1 MSNPPPPLLEAVNI
15 CKAFAGV
22 QALAEVSLVLR
33 AGEVHALMGENGAGK
48 STLMRVLAGLHPP
61 DAGEIR
67 LHGRRVAV
75 RSPHEAMRL
84 GIAMI
89 HQELMPI
96 PDLTVA
102 ENVTLGRESASRLLG
117 RIDRRAQREEAGRL
131 LGLLGAD
138 VPLRRRMRDL
148 SVAQMQTVEIAK
160 ALGCNA
166 RIVIMDEPTAA
177 ISGHEVEALFRV
189 IGTLRRRGAAVVYI
203 THRMDEVFRVAQTVT
218 VLRDGR
224 HVATCPAGELD
235 DQRLIGLMVGRE
247 LKPMFAEGATGVA
260 PPEPVDDEDDRVRGA
275 GGDRSQGTVPIV
287 AAPHEVGP
295 IAMPFWPRNRDCPPR
310 MQRSE
315 QSAPSPREQARVGEP
330 GCSDSRNHPP
340 YEEHARET
348 VPLAVRG
355 LGRAGAFCD
364 VSLEVRRGEVLG
376 LAGLMGAGRTEVAEA
391 LFGLKPAHDGIILVR
406 GKPVRIR
413 RPADAIRCGIG
424 MVTEDRKGY
433 GLVPTMS
440 VRQNITLASLR
451 ACCTGPLVRHR
462 REAAAATAGIG
473 RFNIRTATD
482 RQPVGQLSG
491 GNQQKVVIART
502 LLAEPS
508 IVILDEPTRGI
519 DVGAKRE
526 VYEIIA
532 RLAREG
538 RAVILISS
546 ELPEVLSLS
555 DRLLVMRQGRVAAE
569 LDPSRT
575 SQEEVLKHAMPE

>member
-1 MSNPPPPLLEAVNI
+1 MPQVPQSPVPLLDAVNI
-15 CKAFAGV
+15 SKAFAGV
-22 QALAEVSLVLR
+22 QALDDVSLALR

-48 STLMRVLAGLHPP
+48 STLMRVLAGLHSP
-61 DAGEIR
+61 DTGEIR
-67 LHGRRVAV
+67 LHGRRVAI

-102 ENVTLGRESASRLLG
+102 ENVTLGREPASRLLG

-189 IGTLRRRGAAVVYI
+189 IDTLRRQGAAIVYI

-224 HVATCPAGELD
+224 HVATRPAGELD
-235 DQRLIGLMVGRE
+235 EERLIGLMVGRE
-247 LKPMFAEGATGVA
+247 LKPMFAASVEDKESEKGRRRQQPPPATTRPDDAAEV
-260 PPEPVDDEDDRVRGA
+260 EP
-275 GGDRSQGTVPIV
+275 
-287 AAPHEVGP
+287 
-295 IAMPFWPRNRDCPPR
+295 
-310 MQRSE
+310 
-315 QSAPSPREQARVGEP
+315 
-330 GCSDSRNHPP
+330 
-340 YEEHARET
+340 

-355 LGRAGAFCD
+355 LGRAGAFHD
-364 VSLEVRRGEVLG
+364 VSFEVRRGEVLG

-391 LFGLKPAHDGIILVR
+391 LFGLKPAHCGAILVR

-413 RPADAIRCGIG
+413 RPADAMRCGIG

-433 GLVPTMS
+433 GLVPTLS

-451 ACCTGPLVRHR
+451 ACCAGPVVRHR
-462 REAAAATAGIG
+462 REAAAATAGIR
-473 RFNIRTATD
+473 RFHIRTATD

-502 LLAEPS
+502 LMAEPN

-526 VYEIIA
+526 VYGIIA

-538 RAVILISS
+538 KAVILISS
-546 ELPEVLSLS
+546 ELPEVLALS

-569 LDPSRT
+569 LDPSGT
-575 SQEEVLKHAMPE
+575 SQEEVLKHAMPA